1 MTLDPHRI
9 TLEQLRGMGS
19 GISSPAELAILTASQ
34 RSKTLAALATAV
46 RAAAQ
51 SGHPDAAAASAGWE
65 LLACVQHESPAAFEA
80 TVRHPSVGAWALD
93 AAAVGEETGPSSAR
107 GRLALVAA
115 AAAIR
120 GGVSCSVTL
129 PSSQTSAPTL
139 HLPSLGSVILPR
151 AVRGHPLLLRHE
163 DHTTQIS
170 GPQHTIEIPPRLDAS
185 TPRWRP
191 LTRAT
196 AEFAGLRLD
205 LAIDDA
211 DPYRL
216 PQLGLPLSQVAG
228 PQRTQWRERIAAGW
242 RLLAGHHPQAAADVL
257 TLISALTP
265 LSGAGGAPHSI
276 TSRRVFGAIGLTLPA
291 DDVSM
296 ALTLAHEVQHAKLYA
311 VMDLLP
317 LVAGQAAGLYY
328 APWRPD
334 PRPLTNLLQ
343 GMYAHLGA
351 ARFWRLNR
359 RFSRSAAEVH
369 RAHVEFYR
377 WRKACVETAH
387 IISAQPE
394 LTPYGAVFMEGVLHV
409 LREWKD
415 EHVPPEARTEA
426 VRAAAEHR
434 RNWEAGLVAPSDDQ
448 RRNSRPRDR

>member
-9 TLEQLRGMGS
+9 TLEQLRAMGS
-19 GISSPAELAILTASQ
+19 GISSPAELATLTASQ
-34 RSKTLAALATAV
+34 CSKTLAALAMAV

-51 SGHPDAAAASAGWE
+51 SGHPDATAASAGWE
-65 LLACVQHESPAAFEA
+65 LLACVQHESPAAFKA
-80 TVRHPSVGAWALD
+80 TMRHPSVGAWALD
-93 AAAVGEETGPSSAR
+93 AVAASEETGSSSAG

-120 GGVSCSVTL
+120 GGVPCSVTL
-129 PSSQTSAPTL
+129 PLSQTSGPTL
-139 HLPSLGSVILPR
+139 HLPSLGSVILPPE
-151 AVRGHPLLLRHE
+151 VRGHPLLLRHE
-163 DHTTQIS
+163 DHATEIS
-170 GPQHTIEIPPRLDAS
+170 GPRRTIEIPPRLDAG

-196 AEFAGLRLD
+196 AESAGLRLD
-205 LAIDDA
+205 LVIDDA

-216 PQLGLPLSQVAG
+216 PRLGLPLSQVTG
-228 PQRTQWRERIAAGW
+228 PQRTEWQERITAGW
-242 RLLAGHHPQAAADVL
+242 RLLAGRHPQAAADVL

-265 LSGAGGAPHSI
+265 LRGAGGAPQSI

-296 ALTLAHEVQHAKLYA
+296 ALTLAHEVQHVKLYA

-317 LVAGQAAGLYY
+317 LVVGQAAALYY
-328 APWRPD
+328 APWRHD

-343 GMYAHLGA
+343 GMYAHLGV
-351 ARFWRLNR
+351 ARFWWLNR
-359 RFSRSAAEVH
+359 RFSRSAVEVH
-369 RAHVEFYR
+369 RAYVEFYR
-377 WRKACVETAH
+377 WQKACVETAR
-387 IISAQPE
+387 IISSRPE

-409 LREWKD
+409 LREWQD

-434 RNWEAGLVAPSDDQ
+434 RNWEQAW
-448 RRNSRPRDR
+448 